1 MACKKVCVHKSCS
14 DLRNR
19 TKKTWRC
26 SFCHQKECPKA
37 EIPLHSMHYC
47 CRFCWISVCLVTL
60 HVVQSFLNLQ
70 DVYLYIFFA
79 VARSQHRE
87 TVSWQDVITLD
98 FAGVYLGSMVFQ
110 LHITTF
116 SCTCCCNGVA
126 TCRRFLNWNPTKKPG
141 FLLYNTFCQNTLA
154 KGTSHDLEA
163 KKR

>member
-70 DVYLYIFFA
+70 DVYLYIFFCCCPESTSRNCVLTGCHHFGFCRGLFGLNGLPA
-79 VARSQHRE
+79 SHNN
-87 TVSWQDVITLD
+87 
-98 FAGVYLGSMVFQ
+98 FF
-110 LHITTF
+110 
-116 SCTCCCNGVA
+116 CTCCCNGVA